1 MKLHTEASRAE
12 WRASVDG
19 PWPIVNTHGELERA
33 EAEWLVTNG
42 NGTYAM
48 STLAEMHTRRQ
59 HGLLVAELPSPLGR
73 HVILSQTE
81 TTVEVGG
88 RYYRLSTHQFPNV
101 APTPGYRLLQT
112 FAQDPLPRWV
122 FQLGKATF
130 ERRLCLVKGQPTV
143 VLSYTWYGK
152 SPARLWVRPL
162 MPLRPVGALM
172 HEHGAMMQ
180 RVVLRSGE
188 VEVQPIPRLPAIAF
202 GHSGVFMGSP
212 DWWRRFEYSV
222 ERTNG
227 VDFQED
233 MWTPGVFEFNLEPE
247 KTAYLVASVASL
259 PSRSP
264 EALFAEAEDAE
275 RTRDPG
281 AVHSPAKRTLWVA
294 ADPFFV
300 HTSNKPAIVAGYPT
314 LGIQVRD
321 VVMAVSGL
329 LLCRGRIEAAK
340 AVLETVL
347 GTLRGGLL
355 AHTIEQPV
363 THRAPLPDA
372 TLWLFEAARELMARV
387 PPDDPFVKT
396 RLFPALRRVFV
407 RVTSRW
413 HKLVWLSEDGLVANG
428 DMARGLTWM
437 DAHVGSRLV
446 TPRRGL
452 AVEHQALWSK
462 GCETLAALALRY
474 GDPPLAERALAAGD
488 RARAAFRERFWCN
501 QTNFAFD
508 CISEARSHADTWVDP
523 SIRPN
528 ALIALAVD
536 PDLFDDNQARSIL
549 YRLRSDLLTPRGV
562 RSLAL
567 RDPSF
572 VGHFSG
578 TVDEHEAA
586 YHQGTAWPHLLGFYV
601 RAELR
606 IDGSQET
613 KTQLRE
619 LVEASL
625 DAALVPGFVSQLADG
640 EPPHRSRGC
649 PAYAVGVSELLRAL
663 ELLD

>member
-1 MKLHTEASRAE
+1 MKLHPEASRAE

-19 PWPIVNTHGELERA
+19 PWPIINTNGELERA
-33 EAEWLVTNG
+33 EAEWLITNG
-42 NGTYAM
+42 NGSYAM

-59 HGLLVAELPSPLGR
+59 HGLLVAELAPPLGR

-88 RYYRLSTHQFPNV
+88 RYHRLSTHQFPNV

-112 FAQDPLPRWV
+112 FAKDPLPRWV

-130 ERRLCLVKGQPTV
+130 QRRLCLVKDLPAV
-143 VLSYTWYGK
+143 VLSYTWYGR

-162 MPLRPVGALM
+162 MPLRPVGSLM

-188 VEVQPIPRLPAIAF
+188 VEVQPILRLPAISF

-227 VDFQED
+227 REFQED
-233 MWTPGVFEFNLEPE
+233 MWTPGVFEFTLEPE
-247 KTAYLVASVASL
+247 KTAYLVASVTSL
-259 PSRSP
+259 PTRSP
-264 EALFAEAEDAE
+264 EALMAEAEEYE
-275 RTRDPG
+275 RSRDPG
-281 AVHSPAKRTLWVA
+281 PALSAAKRTLWVA
-294 ADPFFV
+294 ADPFCV
-300 HTSNKPAIVAGYPT
+300 DAGTKSAIVAGYPT
-314 LGIQVRD
+314 LGVQVRD

-329 LLCRGRIEAAK
+329 LLGRGRIDAARN
-340 AVLETVL
+340 VLETVL
-347 GTLRGGLL
+347 GSLRGGLL
-355 AHTIEQPV
+355 AHAIEQPV
-363 THRAPLPDA
+363 SHRAPLPDA

-407 RVTSRW
+407 RVTSGWRR
-413 HKLVWLSEDGLVANG
+413 LVWLNAEGLVANG
-428 DMARGLTWM
+428 DAGRGLTWM
-437 DAHVGSRLV
+437 DAHVGSRFV

-452 AVEHQALWSK
+452 AIEHQALWSK

-474 GDPPLAERALAAGD
+474 GDALLAERAVASGD

-501 QTNFAFD
+501 QTNYPFD
-508 CISEARSHADTWVDP
+508 CVSEARDGGQTWVDP

-536 PDLFDDNQARSIL
+536 PDLFDERQARAIL
-549 YRLRSDLLTPRGV
+549 ERLRSDLLTPRGI

-586 YHQGTAWPHLLGFYV
+586 YHQGTAWPHLLGCYV
-601 RAELR
+601 RAQLR
-606 IDGSQET
+606 IEDGAET
-613 KTQLRE
+613 RTRLRE
-619 LVEASL
+619 LCEASL
-625 DAALVPGFVSQLADG
+625 DSALAPGFVSQLADG

-649 PAYAVGVSELLRAL
+649 PAYAVAVSELLRAL
-663 ELLD
+663 EQLG